1 MDNTRGERKER
12 MGITRNSKLI
22 SMLVLIALAVP
33 VAGAKSLATAGQI
46 SAGDITMEISLF
58 GDYEVFNNSSTAG
71 LKGVPELSV
80 CEVGVW
86 EAFASGQTDLTY
98 FDQAFLG
105 EPQNAYSLLIDNG
118 DEDSRSSLLSR
129 VGDTESINSRRCI
142 VDSNTVCE
150 IGLAYSV
157 VGMSGIGTGRQNWEP
172 MF

>member
-1 MDNTRGERKER
+1 MGNTRGEREER

-33 VAGAKSLATAGQI
+33 VAGAKSLAAAGQI

-98 FDQAFLG
+98 CDQVFLG
-105 EPQNAYSLLIDNG
+105 ESQNAYLLLIDNG
-118 DEDSRSSLLSR
+118 DEDSRSTLLWR
-129 VGDTESINSRRCI
+129 GGDTESMINRQCI
-142 VDSNTVCE
+142 ADSKTVCE
-150 IGLAYSV
+150 TGSVYGV
-157 VGMSGIGTGRQNWEP
+157 VGMSSIGAGRQNWGS